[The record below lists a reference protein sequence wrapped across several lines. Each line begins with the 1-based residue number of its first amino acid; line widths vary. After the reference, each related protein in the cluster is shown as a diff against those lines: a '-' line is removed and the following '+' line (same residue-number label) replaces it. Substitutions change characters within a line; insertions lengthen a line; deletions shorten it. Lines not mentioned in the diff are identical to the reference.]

1 MFELV
6 IKNGTI
12 VNPSGRFRGD
22 IGINDRTIESVS
34 KNLEGESEIDASG
47 CFVVPGGV
55 DPHTHLEMQSGDL
68 VTADTFHTGTIAASH
83 GGTTTVIDFVE
94 PEEGVSLEEA
104 FERRKEA
111 ANNEAQ
117 LDYSFHMTIPSWH
130 ASRGIEE
137 REIQNLI
144 DRGITSF
151 KLYQAYEGLKLDD
164 DQLYQA
170 LKTIGS
176 LKGLP
181 IIHSENGP
189 LSKALQSEKLEES
202 KCEPRF
208 HAASKPPLQEAEAV
222 SRAIDVANLADSPL
236 YVVHV
241 SAKKSVHKIQEA
253 RGRGENIYGET
264 CPQYLLLDKK
274 LLEQPKGEMYI
285 CSPPLREAEDQEAL
299 WQSLNSGALQV
310 VATDHA
316 PFTEAEKLS
325 GNDFT
330 QVPGGLPSIEGRLS
344 FIYDAGVKTGK
355 ISLEKWVSITS
366 TRPARIFGLE
376 KKGLLEPGY
385 DADIVVFDPQV
396 KREISPE
403 NLHEDVDWSPYE
415 GLQVEGWPR
424 TVISKGEVL
433 ISEGEYLGKTER
445 GEFVQRKISSVYSDL

>member
-12 VNPSGRFRGD
+12 VNPAGRFQGD
-22 IGINDRTIESVS
+22 IGINDRAIESVS
-34 KNLEGESEIDASG
+34 RNLKGENEIDASG

-55 DPHTHLEMQSGDL
+55 DPHTHLEMQSGEL
-68 VTADTFHTGTIAASH
+68 VTSDTFHTGTIAAAH
-83 GGTTTVIDFVE
+83 GGTTTIIDFVE

-104 FERRKEA
+104 FKRRRKA
-111 ANNEAQ
+111 ANDKAQ

-130 ASRGIEE
+130 ASRGINQ
-137 REIQNLI
+137 REII
-144 DRGITSF
+144 DLMDSGITSF
-151 KLYQAYEGLKLDD
+151 KLYQAYEGLRLED
-164 DQLYQA
+164 DQLYQT
-170 LKTIGS
+170 LKTLGS
-176 LKGLP
+176 LKALP

-189 LSKALQSEKLEES
+189 LSKALQAEKLEEG
-202 KCEPRF
+202 KIEPRF

-222 SRAIDVANLADSPL
+222 SRAIEIANLADSPL

-241 SAKKSVHKIQEA
+241 SAKESVHKIQEA
-253 RGRGENIYGET
+253 RGRGESIYGET

-274 LLEQPKGEMYI
+274 LLEQPAGEKYV
-285 CSPPLREAEDQEAL
+285 CSPPLREAEDQKAL
-299 WQSLNSGALQV
+299 WKSLNTGALQV

-325 GNDFT
+325 GDDFT

-344 FIYDAGVKTGK
+344 FIYNAGVKSGK
-355 ISLEKWVSITS
+355 ISLEKWVNVTS

-385 DADIVVFDPQV
+385 DADIVVFDPKV
-396 KREISPE
+396 NRVISPE
-403 NLHEDVDWSPYE
+403 NLHENVDWSPYE
-415 GLQVEGWPR
+415 GFHVEGWPR

-433 ISEGEYLGKTER
+433 VSEGEYLGQTGS
-445 GEFVQRKISSVYSDL
+445 GEFVQRKASSIY